1 MRTVTIDRAF
11 FNISSLASVM
21 LYECDRYGNAITTLT
36 TTIEPTP
43 TTISLGSD
51 TSSFRTQTD
60 YILANYSLYMLES
73 TENKSTKKILLF
85 IFDGEGDITLSDIAS
100 PFYYQS
106 IFTHLFYK
114 GEDIPIVLE
123 DFILKLDTWL
133 SDTSLPLT
141 PSNYQESIEAFMQY
155 AERYTANPSYFKAP
169 CLHDLDTALA
179 QL

>member
-11 FNISSLASVM
+11 FNISSLASVK
-21 LYECDRYGNAITTLT
+21 LYECDKYGNAITALT
-36 TTIEPTP
+36 IAIEPTP
-43 TTISLGSD
+43 TTISLSSD

-73 TENKSTKKILLF
+73 TENKNTKKIPLF
-85 IFDGEGDITLSDIAS
+85 IFDGEGELSLTDITS

-114 GEDIPIVLE
+114 GEDTPIVLE

-141 PSNYQESIEAFMQY
+141 PSNYKESIEAFMQY
-155 AERYTANPSYFKAP
+155 AERYTVNQSYFKVP
-169 CLHDLDTALA
+169 CLEDLDTALA